1 MATGALRLSP
11 ISATPTRS
19 NYDADAEHN
28 RLRGL
33 LAPMTERIARCQFEL
48 PDAA

>member
-1 MATGALRLSP
+1 MLRAMIRNVVMVQL
-11 ISATPTRS
+11 AAG
-19 NYDADAEHN
+19 ADAEHN

-48 PDAA
+48 PDA